1 MEVCGYSNYEIERR
15 VPEVLSKV
23 GLLAKKE
30 KRIETLS
37 GGEVQRT
44 CIARALIHDPR
55 IIIGDE
61 PTGNL
66 DRTNATEIM
75 HLLEDLHQSGK
86 TIIMATHDETIVNT
100 MKKRVIAFAD
110 GKIVSDTNEGTYCL

>member
-1 MEVCGYSNYEIERR
+1 MEVCGYSSYEIGKR

-37 GGEVQRT
+37 GGEIQRT

-66 DRTNATEIM
+66 DRANATEIM
-75 HLLEDLHQSGK
+75 HLLEDLHRSGK
-86 TIIMATHDETIVNT
+86 TIIMATHDEIIVNS
-100 MKKRVIAFAD
+100 MRKRVIAFAD
-110 GKIVSDTNEGTYCL
+110 GKIVSDTPSGTYCL